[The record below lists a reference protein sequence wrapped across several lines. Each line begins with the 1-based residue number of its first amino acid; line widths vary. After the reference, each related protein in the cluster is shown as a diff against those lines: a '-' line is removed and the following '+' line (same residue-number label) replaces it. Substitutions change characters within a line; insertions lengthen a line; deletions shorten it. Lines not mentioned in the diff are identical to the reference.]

1 MSRGMNTLQ
10 NILSKT
16 IRDEE
21 SGCLL
26 YTGALDKD
34 GYPRISLQGKKRMGS
49 DAVYEMVYGAIPEGQ
64 EVDHICYVRHCLEPT
79 HLRALTHRENVLHS
93 KTNDEK
99 RHRRL
104 KQFLDAYPQVHGFP
118 VLLTLPE
125 LQGLWECSCTGN
137 VKTYLLT
144 MSDAFQN
151 EFCYER
157 FKAGQGRNPDLY
169 AIGIHVALID
179 KLSNED
185 EQRETQAEDIMT
197 LVA

>member
-1 MSRGMNTLQ
+1 MPRRTNTLQ
-10 NILSKT
+10 SIKSHS
-16 IRDEE
+16 IRDDE

-26 YTGALDKD
+26 YMGYLDKD
-34 GYPRISLQGKKRMGS
+34 GYPNIQIQGKMYRRS
-49 DAVYEMVYGAIPEGQ
+49 HIVYRQYYGDIPEGH
-64 EVDHICYVRHCLEPT
+64 EIDHICYVRHCLEPT

-104 KQFLDAYPQVHGFP
+104 KQFLDAYPHVQGFP
-118 VLLTLPE
+118 VLLTLDNLE
-125 LQGLWECSCTGN
+125 ALWNCGCTGN
-137 VKTYLLT
+137 VKNYLLK

-151 EFCYER
+151 EFCYEP
-157 FKAGQGRNPDLY
+157 FATGRGSKPALY
-169 AIGIHVALID
+169 AIGIHPSLID

-185 EQRETQAEDIMT
+185 EQRETPVEDILT